1 MKNGRGGVS
10 VLARFPVFFA
20 DILMKYAIALF
31 VAGFVYLIVSTFW
44 PEKKMIDLDKR
55 LGKTKAENRPLK
67 KFFNMLMDFTVK
79 KLEKVKSPWL
89 DAHRVTLKKQLD
101 MAGNPAG
108 MTPDSYIALTI
119 LSVIGVGL
127 FQWLFLDDFNEISVI
142 IAFAFGFLMPRFS
155 LTGKITARH
164 NSIIRILPDVL
175 DLITL
180 SMEAGIDF
188 SSALSKV
195 ISKSDPKAP
204 LIEELT
210 IMQQGM
216 RLGQS
221 RIAAMKD
228 MVERVQEP
236 NLAAVVT
243 ALIQAEQ
250 LGSSLGPVLRIQS
263 EEMRI
268 KRFQLA
274 EKIAQ
279 VAPTKMLFPLV
290 MFILPSIFIMLFG
303 PLVLQ
308 YLSGGMKG
316 F

>member
-1 MKNGRGGVS
+1 MRY
-10 VLARFPVFFA
+10 
-20 DILMKYAIALF
+20 IIALF
-31 VAGFVYLIVSTFW
+31 IGAMVYLLVPIFW
-44 PEKKMIDLDKR
+44 PQKRMTIDLDRR
-55 LGKTKAENRPLK
+55 LGKIKPSKRPLQ
-67 KFFNMLMDFTVK
+67 KFKDALVAFTVK
-79 KLEKVKSPWL
+79 QLSRVKFDWL
-89 DAHRVTLKKQLD
+89 DKQKVVIKGQLD
-101 MAGNPAG
+101 QAGNPAG
-108 MTPDSYIALTI
+108 LTPDTYIALSLLTI
-119 LSVIGVGL
+119 IGAIL
-127 FQWLFLDDFNEISVI
+127 AIWFFLGSFSIVT
-142 IAFAFGFLMPRFS
+142 IAFSVVLGVFLPRS
-155 LTGKITARH
+155 SMTNRIKLRH
-164 NSIIRILPDVL
+164 NSIVRILPDVL

-195 ISKSDPKAP
+195 ISKSDAKTP

-221 RIAAMKD
+221 RTMAMKD
-228 MVERVQEP
+228 MIERVKEP
-236 NLAAVVT
+236 NLSSVIT

-263 EEMRI
+263 EEMRT

-279 VAPTKMLFPLV
+279 VAPVKMLFPLIF
-290 MFILPSIFIMLFG
+290 FILPSIFVMLFG
-303 PLVLQ
+303 PMLLQ
-308 YLSGGMKG
+308 YLSGNLKG

>member
-1 MKNGRGGVS
+1 M
-10 VLARFPVFFA
+10 AY
-20 DILMKYAIALF
+20 IIALL
-31 VAGFVYLIVSTFW
+31 VAGAVFLLVPIFW
-44 PEKKMIDLDKR
+44 PEKKAIDMDRR
-55 LGKTKAENRPLK
+55 LGKVKGSKRPLQK
-67 KFFNMLMDFTVK
+67 LLDILMAFTVK
-79 KLEKVKSPWL
+79 KIENLKFPLLVQQRL
-89 DAHRVTLKKQLD
+89 ILKKQLD

-108 MTPDSYIALTI
+108 MTPDSYIALSI
-119 LSVIGVGL
+119 LTVVGIALAERFFIGNFNLMSVMI
-127 FQWLFLDDFNEISVI
+127 
-142 IAFAFGFLMPRFS
+142 AFGFGILMPRFS
-155 LTGKITARH
+155 LTGKIKARH
-164 NSIIRILPDVL
+164 NSIIRTLPDVL

-195 ISKSDPKAP
+195 ISKSDPKSP

-221 RIAAMKD
+221 RIVAMKD
-228 MVERVQEP
+228 MVGRVQEP
-236 NLAAVVT
+236 NLSSVVT
-243 ALIQAEQ
+243 GLIQAEQ

-279 VAPTKMLFPLV
+279 VAPVKMLFPLII
-290 MFILPSIFIMLFG
+290 FILPSIFVMLFG

-308 YLSGGMKG
+308 YLTGNLQ